1 MECTRY
7 SVAVPDKFSFHISEY
22 ENLVTIEPEGKRG
35 SIIIT
40 RWRGKYFPH
49 LFNNVFNFFEEKDK
63 IKKYLQNNVRQI
75 FSGQDSNIRIV
86 QIIIGSYRYKS
97 IPNYTESSSFA
108 VIICMDFSGGI
119 FGSPCSNR
127 VYSSPLTVDDRIDFG
142 FYICDDPQPVGM
154 RYEAKTIHPDKY
166 YTIRSS
172 IIYRIRV
179 SQFARRITA
188 DEKEYWAMCKSCT
201 FDTRHSSEYLVERYT
216 GLGSP
221 APHITSCR
229 LETLER
235 VEDCSGDYIPI
246 EELDLSKVT
255 YRALQS
261 NGFITIYDILHHY
274 ETGYSYIVRNTYHH
288 PFEGLQGFGSACAKN
303 LEEKMRA
310 YGYAEFSLTS
320 PPKGFSEM

>member
-7 SVAVPDKFSFHISEY
+7 SVAVPNKFSFHISEY
-22 ENLVTIEPEGKRG
+22 DNLVTIEPEEKRG

-40 RWRGKYFPH
+40 RWCGRYFPR
-49 LFNNVFNFFEEKDK
+49 LFNNSFGFFEEKDK
-63 IKKYLQNNVRQI
+63 IKKYLQDNVRQI
-75 FSGQDSNIRIV
+75 FSGQDSNVRIV
-86 QIIIGSYRYKS
+86 QIIISSYRYGS
-97 IPNYTESSSFA
+97 LPNYTESSSFA

-119 FGSPCSNR
+119 FSSSCLNR

-142 FYICDDPQPVGM
+142 FYICDDPQPVAM
-154 RYEAKTIHPDKY
+154 CCEAKTIHPDTY
-166 YTIRSS
+166 YKIRSS
-172 IIYRIRV
+172 IDRIGV
-179 SQFARRITA
+179 SQFARRITT
-188 DEKEYWAMCKSCT
+188 DEKEYWAMCNNYT

-216 GLGSP
+216 GLSSP

-235 VEDCSGDYIPI
+235 VEDRSGDYIPI

-261 NGFITIYDILHHY
+261 NGFITIYDILHYY
-274 ETGYSYIVRNTYHH
+274 ETGYSYMVHNTYHH
-288 PFEGLQGFGSACAKN
+288 PFERLQGFGSACAKD
-303 LEEKMRA
+303 LEKKMRA

-320 PPKGFSEM
+320 PPKRFSKE